1 MRIAAT
7 ALQWL
12 VRLAG
17 VTQLVL
23 GLLFWTGNQM
33 QLIPVRM
40 QVGLTLVVSLWAL
53 AILGWAAGVSRVRAV
68 LALLWGLIT
77 IALGFAQSGL
87 LPGDLHFLVQVMH
100 LLVGVAAIG
109 QAEVL
114 ARGIKARTPSATLA
128 GG

>member
-17 VTQLVL
+17 VTQLAL
-23 GLLFWTGNQM
+23 GALFWTGNQM
-33 QLIPVRM
+33 QLIPVHM

-53 AILGWAAGVSRVRAV
+53 AILGWAAGVSKVRAV

-77 IALGFAQSGL
+77 IVLGFAQSGL
-87 LPGDLHFLVQVMH
+87 LPGDLHFLVQVIH

-109 QAEVL
+109 QAEML
-114 ARGIKARTPSATLA
+114 ARGIKARTPRASLA